1 MILVFS
7 VSNDGLVLVAKE
19 FISLDLV
26 SVGCDTLDSLDN
38 LDSLELDFSL
48 LSITEF
54 VRILPWIF
62 LM

>member
-7 VSNDGLVLVAKE
+7 VSIDGLALVAKE
-19 FISLDLV
+19 FMSLDLV
-26 SVGCDTLDSLDN
+26 SAVNDTLDSLDN

-54 VRILPWIF
+54 FRILPWIF